1 MTGTEMLNAVAQLK
15 HYCAFRVVRNI
26 DNDVIHH
33 YSPMVLLDVIR
44 GLKPALVLFDGSFID
59 IVDADDVSDDPLSTD
74 AKYLLATSKV
84 LAALLDQVSY

>member
-33 YSPMVLLDVIR
+33 SPMVLLDVIS